1 MMELWELI
9 VLRPM
14 VNGLVA
20 LYSFSSL
27 DFGIAIIIF
36 TILTRVL
43 ILPLTLKQL
52 KATKAMS
59 VLQPKLQELQK
70 KYDKDKAKL
79 SQETMKLYKE
89 GGISPMGC
97 LVPTLVQMPIWIALY
112 QAIIKVNPSTPQ
124 DLFDLSRLLYPAE
137 WLHSLVPLK
146 EHFLWLNLGQPDT
159 LMILPVLVG
168 GSMWVQQKMVTTT
181 GGDPRQESMNK
192 MMLWMFPMMF
202 FLFSLQFASGLALYW
217 IVSNII
223 GIVIQ
228 YFVTGWGGL
237 RRQSAPVVV
246 IPPAAQKTSKD
257 SALKRKN

>member
-1 MMELWELI
+1 MGELWELI
-9 VLRPM
+9 ILRPM
-14 VNGLVA
+14 LNGLIV
-20 LYSFSSL
+20 LYNFSFR

-43 ILPLTLKQL
+43 ILPLTIKQL

-59 VLQPKLQELQK
+59 LLQPKIQEIQK
-70 KYDKDKAKL
+70 KYAKDKAKL
-79 SQETMKLYKE
+79 SQETMALYKE
-89 GGISPMGC
+89 AGISPMGC

-112 QAIIKVNPSTPQ
+112 QAIIKVSPTNPQ

-137 WLHSLVPLK
+137 WLHNLVPLK
-146 EHFLWLNLGQPDT
+146 EQFLWLNLGQPDT

-168 GSMWVQQKMVTTT
+168 GSMWVQQKMVTTGT
-181 GGDPRQESMNK
+181 GDPKQESMNR
-192 MMLWMFPMMF
+192 MMLWMWPMMF

-237 RRQSAPVVV
+237 KRQQASMVV
-246 IPPAAQKTSKD
+246 IPPEAPK
-257 SALKRKN
+257 ALKRPGIK